1 MWGRN
6 QNQYIN
12 SCDKL
17 HKLAP
22 FVEVKLA
29 SHKGLK
35 EPFPSLI
42 YKKVRKPGTWATTF
56 AFCSNI
62 TEGKCTTLNLKKS
75 KASSFQ
81 QRGEDPVSL
90 SYSLTA
96 KTEKLFSNTRDHRI
110 T

>member
-42 YKKVRKPGTWATTF
+42 YKKVRKPGTRATTL
-56 AFCSNI
+56 AFCKSM

-75 KASSFQ
+75 KALSFQ

-90 SYSLTA
+90 SYSLT
-96 KTEKLFSNTRDHRI
+96 TERKHMQ
-110 T
+110 